1 MWVLGFWETLS
12 QISKPLINIC
22 LIRKDKVLKE
32 RNIMNDSREEQALS
46 RSKEKLKRDLETR
59 IMRGVD
65 EILDIAEVAIGD
77 AQRYKPFR
85 SKVLRAGNN
94 AIRDLKADLENH
106 YKVLFVPTAED
117 VIEIQSPS
125 VRRA

>member
-1 MWVLGFWETLS
+1 MT
-12 QISKPLINIC
+12 
-22 LIRKDKVLKE
+22 
-32 RNIMNDSREEQALS
+32 DSREEQALERS
-46 RSKEKLKRDLETR
+46 RDKLKRDIEKR
-59 IMRGVD
+59 IMKGVD

-77 AQRYKPFR
+77 SQRYKPFR

-94 AIRDLKADLENH
+94 AIRDLKNDLDQH
-106 YKVLFVPTAED
+106 YKVLFVPTTED